1 MEYQPNLSNIKAG
14 NGGVIQA
21 VAHGSSG
28 ARLGL
33 QPGDAILQV
42 NGVTM
47 RDVIDFR
54 FAMTEEQVEVLV
66 RQDGA
71 ERTHHIAKEPDDML
85 GLDFVE
91 PLFDRL
97 RTCNNKCPFCFLTQ
111 MPKGFR
117 KTLYLKDDDYRL
129 SFLYGNFVTLTN
141 LQEADWQRIDQ
152 QRLSPLYVSVHATD
166 RALRAVLLGKPDVP
180 DVLAQIRRLGAMG
193 IEVHTQVVACPQLND
208 GAALAQTI
216 HELGQLFPVVQ
227 SIAVVPVGLTR
238 YRFEGKKPQTIKAAI
253 RVHEQ
258 PDWIDTNWERQAIWQ
273 EDAPVAT
280 ELLQAVKEGDLGFC
294 ARLGATTEVELRP
307 YRGDEAAAVID
318 ICEPFQELYRA
329 EYGSVLVY
337 PSDEFYLLADRPQPP
352 GDIYEGYDQLENGVG
367 LVRQFEDEWVEVAAS
382 LPRRVDKPT
391 RMLLA
396 CGTLAAAVLRPVAER
411 LSQIENLTVELC
423 PVTNEFFGDMVT
435 VSGLL
440 TGGDVV
446 AELRKHGPADVVLL
460 PKVMFDHSGTRTIDE
475 WTTERIATELGA
487 TVALARM
494 PHEIRRVVRQLSR
507 ERVARS
513 AAAYLHR

>member
-1 MEYQPNLSNIKAG
+1 M
-14 NGGVIQA
+14 
-21 VAHGSSG
+21 
-28 ARLGL
+28 
-33 QPGDAILQV
+33 
-42 NGVTM
+42 
-47 RDVIDFR
+47 
-54 FAMTEEQVEVLV
+54 
-66 RQDGA
+66 
-71 ERTHHIAKEPDDML
+71 
-85 GLDFVE
+85 
-91 PLFDRL
+91 
-97 RTCNNKCPFCFLTQ
+97 
-111 MPKGFR
+111 
-117 KTLYLKDDDYRL
+117 
-129 SFLYGNFVTLTN
+129 
-141 LQEADWQRIDQ
+141 
-152 QRLSPLYVSVHATD
+152 
-166 RALRAVLLGKPDVP
+166 
-180 DVLAQIRRLGAMG
+180 
-193 IEVHTQVVACPQLND
+193 
-208 GAALAQTI
+208 
-216 HELGQLFPVVQ
+216 
-227 SIAVVPVGLTR
+227 
-238 YRFEGKKPQTIKAAI
+238 
-253 RVHEQ
+253 
-258 PDWIDTNWERQAIWQ
+258 
-273 EDAPVAT
+273 
-280 ELLQAVKEGDLGFC
+280 GFC